1 MADYFCESCGDT
13 GTEGTECEH
22 CDQMIVCRDC
32 GGESAIQARKTETD
46 TLRAKLDAAEKEL
59 ATAWER
65 AGLHLTMISNLQA
78 GLKAWVVAHLVP
90 RTFLL
95 SHEHFMRVGMLVVS
109 RLHIT

>member
-78 GLKAWVVAHLVP
+78 GLKAAHAELEQVK
-90 RTFLL
+90 TQGAFILD
-95 SHEHFMRVGMLVVS
+95 GKGAG
-109 RLHIT
+109 